1 MIAEVLVA
9 VLAVLIAVPMTVSLM
24 NRVQAPLLKEISSS
38 RKPLM
43 DAINALEESNSSL
56 IAKAVS
62 RDVTAYH
69 GFLQAEREAAR
80 PHEAPGDPNDLT
92 PEQIEEQMAEL
103 ETAIHGDMPV
113 GM

>member
-1 MIAEVLVA
+1 MDAVTIAVA
-9 VLAVLIAVPMTVSLM
+9 VLVAVPMTVYLM
-24 NRVQAPLLKEISSS
+24 RAVQAPLLKEISSA

-43 DAINALEESNSSL
+43 DAIHALEASNTKL

-69 GFLQAEREAAR
+69 GMLQAEREAAR
-80 PHEAPGDPNDLT
+80 PYEAEIEPNQLT
-92 PEQIEEQMAEL
+92 PEQIEEQFAEL
-103 ETAIHGDMPV
+103 ENSFNGDMPV